1 MLYKIKGNRSTLEID
16 LLFQFGNVKSYGFF
30 ELSQSDK

>member
-1 MLYKIKGNRSTLEID
+1 MAGSVFIFALHMA
-16 LLFQFGNVKSYGFF
+16 FGNVKSYGFF